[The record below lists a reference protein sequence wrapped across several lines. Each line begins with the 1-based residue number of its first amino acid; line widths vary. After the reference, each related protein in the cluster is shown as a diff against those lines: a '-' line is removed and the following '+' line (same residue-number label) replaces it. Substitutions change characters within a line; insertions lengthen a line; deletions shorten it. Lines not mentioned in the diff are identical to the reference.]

1 MAYLVPEYQVY
12 EQPIN
17 ERIRSFLRLEKLF
30 KQFSF
35 HVQRGSVWDHQ
46 VAIQSISD
54 LLAFTTRN
62 DIKLEALKEIERQH
76 IKLERLSKRP
86 QVDHAQLDELLNKQ
100 TNIISQLQASSG
112 QLGHELQTIELLT
125 TIRQKNSVPGCICD
139 FDLPAYQYWLN
150 RPETERKQHLEQWY
164 EPFTILENAVYIIL
178 DVLRQS
184 TVDIEETAAGGFFQK
199 NLDSNQAIQLLRIH
213 IEDNKDYFPEISAG
227 KHRFSVRFLT
237 NVDAR
242 QRPEQCKEDIK
253 FQLSMCN
260 I

>member
-1 MAYLVPEYQVY
+1 MNDNQIY

-30 KQFSF
+30 NQFSF
-35 HVQRGSVWDHQ
+35 HLQSGSVWDHP

-54 LLAFTTRN
+54 LLAFTARS

-86 QVDHAQLDELLNKQ
+86 QVDHAQLEVLLNKQ
-100 TNIISQLQASSG
+100 TGIITQLQANSG
-112 QLGHELQTIELLT
+112 QIGQDLQSIELLAA
-125 TIRQKNSVPGCICD
+125 IRQKSSVPGCICD
-139 FDLPAYQYWLN
+139 FDLPAYQYWLQHS
-150 RPETERKQHLEQWY
+150 ETERKQDLEKWY
-164 EPFTILENAVYIIL
+164 EPFIVLENAVFVIL

-184 TVDIEETAAGGFFQK
+184 SIDIEETASGGFYQK
-199 NLDSNQAIQLLRIH
+199 SLDANQSIQLLRIH
-213 IEDNKDYFPEISAG
+213 IENDKNYFPEISAG

-237 NVDAR
+237 NADPKN
-242 QRPEQCKEDIK
+242 RPEQCKDDIQ
-253 FQLSMCN
+253 FNLSMCN